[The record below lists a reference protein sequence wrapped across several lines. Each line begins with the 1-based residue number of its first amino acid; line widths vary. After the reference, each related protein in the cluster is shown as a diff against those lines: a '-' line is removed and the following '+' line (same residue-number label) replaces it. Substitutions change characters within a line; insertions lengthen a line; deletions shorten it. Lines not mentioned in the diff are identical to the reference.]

1 MNGIELEQD
10 AQGATVLPFAGQP
23 RRRRPFR
30 EETGARG
37 EILFFTGVRYE
48 RHDDD
53 SGGPKRRDP
62 EGAAPRRPRRRK
74 RA

>member
-1 MNGIELEQD
+1 MGEIVLFRSETRPRGNTD
-10 AQGATVLPFAGQP
+10 APQGPA
-23 RRRRPFR
+23 
-30 EETGARG
+30 

-53 SGGPKRRDP
+53 AGGPKRRDP

>member
-10 AQGATVLPFAGQP
+10 AQGATVLPFAGQL
-23 RRRRPFR
+23 RRRRPLR

-48 RHDDD
+48 RH
-53 SGGPKRRDP
+53 GPASDPATPARRGSASLRDP
-62 EGAAPRRPRRRK
+62 RRS
-74 RA
+74 A

>member
-1 MNGIELEQD
+1 MGEIVLFRSATRPRGNTV
-10 AQGATVLPFAGQP
+10 APQGPA
-23 RRRRPFR
+23 
-30 EETGARG
+30 